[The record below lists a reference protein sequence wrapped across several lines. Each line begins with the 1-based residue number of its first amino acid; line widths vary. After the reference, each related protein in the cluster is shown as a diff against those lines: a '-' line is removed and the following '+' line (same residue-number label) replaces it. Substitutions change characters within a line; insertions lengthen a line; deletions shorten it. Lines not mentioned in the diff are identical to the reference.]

1 MQRNRLMP
9 QVRVV
14 SVTSG
19 KGGVGKSHLAVNLSV
34 VCARA
39 GKRVVLIDADG
50 GLANADVLLGVRPTS
65 HVGHLF
71 DGAPLETV
79 LHEVVPNLW
88 LLPGATGERKLAQL
102 DDAARMA
109 LMATWE
115 TLSERFDLVVVD
127 VAAGV
132 HDDVLFFTS
141 AGQNALL
148 VVTDEP
154 TSIADAAVLLR
165 ALREKTSVR
174 SVDVVVNSVRTA
186 RSAQAVFSRLQHA
199 SEGCGLLLRFT
210 AHVPD
215 DQNVRRAAMAGKPL
229 VELAPTSP
237 ASRAYERL
245 AQALLAAPPRAPSGG
260 AWLSELQLA
269 AASGS

>member
-1 MQRNRLMP
+1 MP

-19 KGGVGKSHLAVNLSV
+19 KGGVGKSHLAVNLAAL
-34 VCARA
+34 CARS
-39 GKRVVLIDADG
+39 GMRVVLLDADG

-65 HVGHLF
+65 NIGHLLA
-71 DGAPLETV
+71 GAPLDAV
-79 LHEVVPNLW
+79 LHAVGPNLW

-102 DDAARMA
+102 DDAAR
-109 LMATWE
+109 LVLIATWE
-115 TLSERFDLVVVD
+115 ELSRRFDVVVVD

-148 VVTDEP
+148 VVNDEP
-154 TSIADAAVLLR
+154 TSIADAAVLLK

-174 SVDVVVNSVRTA
+174 AVDVVVNCVRTA
-186 RSAQAVFSRLQHA
+186 RSAQAVFARLQQA

-237 ASRAYERL
+237 AFERL
-245 AQALLAAPPRAPSGG
+245 AQALLASPARAPTGG
-260 AWLSELQLA
+260 AWLSEQQLA
-269 AASGS
+269 SAPGS